1 MDTKL
6 AGYAGSNPPGT
17 VAADF
22 MELLLFGTFT
32 PELETFL
39 CKDMTDK
46 GLKRWNTFIFVCI
59 RLLSLKPQFCHP
71 LNYRIKLYITKS

>member
-46 GLKRWNTFIFVCI
+46 GLKR
-59 RLLSLKPQFCHP
+59 
-71 LNYRIKLYITKS
+71 